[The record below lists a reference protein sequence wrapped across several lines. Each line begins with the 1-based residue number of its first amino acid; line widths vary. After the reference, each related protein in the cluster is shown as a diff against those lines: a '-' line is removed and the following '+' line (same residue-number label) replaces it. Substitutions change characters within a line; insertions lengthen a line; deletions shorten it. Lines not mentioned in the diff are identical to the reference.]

1 MTDREMNRKGN
12 AVGLASMIM
21 IAIIIIVSVIL
32 NSCKSNTV
40 QEQHIYPDED
50 VMWITG
56 NGDTIWE

>member
-1 MTDREMNRKGN
+1 MTNKEMNRKGN

-21 IAIIIIVSVIL
+21 IAIIIIVFVIL

-40 QEQHIYPDED
+40 QEQHIYSDED

-56 NGDTIWE
+56 DGDTIWE